1 LKRLAPHSLA
11 EQRFVHRALALAGS
25 LLLLD
30 QATKIAA
37 EQMLTGRGAVVVIPG
52 LFNLVYV
59 TNKGA
64 AWGMFSDLAAG
75 RWLLL
80 GISLVVTVLIAWQFR
95 LLTEGHAERF
105 LALGMVLSGIA
116 GNGIDRMWRGA
127 VVDFL
132 DFHLYGRHWPA
143 FNVADSAICVGVTI
157 FVLSSLLRPA
167 TEPDPP
173 SPGTC

>member
-1 LKRLAPHSLA
+1 LKRIAPHSPE
-11 EQRFVHRALALAGS
+11 EQRAVHRALALAG
-25 LLLLD
+25 LLVLLD

-64 AWGMFSDLAAG
+64 AWGMLGSLAGG

-80 GISLVVTVLIAWQFR
+80 GISLVVTLLIAWQFR

-105 LALGMVLSGIA
+105 LALGMVLGGIV
-116 GNGIDRMWRGA
+116 GNGIDRVWRGE

-132 DFHLYGRHWPA
+132 DFHLQGRHWPA
-143 FNVADSAICVGVTI
+143 FNVADSAICVGVAI

-167 TEPDPP
+167 AEAPP
-173 SPGTC
+173 PPPPGA